1 VARARF
7 PQVMT
12 TDSTALPELD
22 SAAIVQS
29 YRIALGRAPEPSA
42 LAHWT
47 RFLNDGHS
55 LLEMVAEIVASP
67 EFAAVNGSSRNSRL
81 ATIVSLFRRSSG
93 RQLTRAEKADVISN
107 WLMLR
112 SAEKVVFRLC
122 RSKLDN
128 SGSLLFP
135 LLYPTG
141 ANPTDDA
148 AYRYWVADFER
159 LLEAQSEQSF
169 EYLPTFSLI
178 VSSGSTDPD
187 TLTKS
192 IDSALAQRYPN
203 WELIICADPGRA
215 GSGHGSP
222 QALSR
227 HDSRVRFIDCP
238 SSADTPNSA
247 LETASGEF
255 VAWLDSGDSLSH
267 WALSEVVRA
276 LQKSP
281 QAKLLY
287 TDEDLVDAQ
296 GQLSSPVFKTQWNP
310 DLLLAGDWVGSLAV
324 FRRSR
329 VQQVGL
335 RRGCDQFDRFDLLLR
350 YVDSLDPELICH
362 VAGPYYHRWHTDN
375 EVSRRFPDQ
384 MANVGTPELKRIVER
399 HLSEC
404 KSEIR
409 LRSSVLGG
417 RWWPRPVF
425 PLPSPAPLVSVIIP
439 TRDMPELLGQCIHGV
454 LSKTD
459 YSDLEVLIID
469 NDSSAIGTRLLF
481 SHLSADKRVKILPFP
496 GDFNWSAANN
506 MGAQAAQ
513 GSVLVFLNNDI
524 EITDSGWL
532 RELISHA
539 VRPSVGVVGAKLNYK
554 DGRLQHGGMVCDGI
568 DNCLHIYRFA
578 DIEDPG
584 HLGQLA
590 LTRDVFAVTGACMAV
605 RKVVFDELG
614 GFESRDLKV
623 TWSDVDL
630 CLKARA
636 RKLRVVWTP
645 FSKLRHLECA
655 TRGHDTSPERI
666 RRFLKEQD
674 YMRATWGRVL
684 REDPFVNPYL
694 AATESG
700 LTLSPS
706 ALEARMHVRPAI
718 G

>member
-1 VARARF
+1 MARARF
-7 PQVMT
+7 PRVMKT
-12 TDSTALPELD
+12 NNTANPELK

-55 LLEMVAEIVASP
+55 LIEMAAEIVASP
-67 EFAAVNGSSRNSRL
+67 EFAAANGSSRNSRL
-81 ATIVSLFRRSSG
+81 ATILSLFRRSAG
-93 RQLTRAEKADVISN
+93 RQLTRAEKADVVAN

-128 SGSLLFP
+128 SGSMLFP

-141 ANPTDDA
+141 ADPTDDA
-148 AYRYWVADFER
+148 AYRCWVADFER
-159 LLEAQSEQSF
+159 LLEAKGEQHF
-169 EYLPTFSLI
+169 EYHPTFSLI
-178 VSSGSTDPD
+178 VSPASTN
-187 TLTKS
+187 LEALKKS
-192 IDSALAQRYPN
+192 IDSVLAQRYSR
-203 WELIICADPGRA
+203 WELLICNDPGRA
-215 GSGHGSP
+215 ASRPGSP
-222 QALSR
+222 QEPSR
-227 HDSRVRFIDCP
+227 PDSRVRFIDCP
-238 SSADTPNSA
+238 SSANTPDSA
-247 LETASGEF
+247 LEAASGEF
-255 VAWLDSGDSLSH
+255 VAWLDSGDSLSP

-276 LQKSP
+276 LQESP
-281 QAKLLY
+281 QAMLLY

-324 FRRSR
+324 YRRSR
-329 VQQVGL
+329 VAQVGL
-335 RRGCDQFDRFDLLLR
+335 RHGPHPYDQFDLLLR
-350 YVDSLDPELICH
+350 YVDSLDPELIRH
-362 VAGPYYHRWHTDN
+362 IAGPHFHRWHNDT
-375 EVSRRFPDQ
+375 ETLRRFPDQ

-399 HLSEC
+399 HLSEH

-409 LRSSVLGG
+409 LRGSILGG

-439 TRDMPELLGQCIHGV
+439 TRDMPELLGQCIQGV
-454 LSKTD
+454 LHKTD
-459 YSDLEVLIID
+459 YPSLEVLIID
-469 NDSSAIGTRLLF
+469 NDSSEIGTRLLF
-481 SHLSADKRVKILPFP
+481 SQLSSDERVKIVPFP
-496 GDFNWSAANN
+496 GVFNWSAANN
-506 MGAQAAQ
+506 MGARAAQ

-524 EITDSGWL
+524 EITESGWL
-532 RELISHA
+532 RELTSHV
-539 VRPSVGVVGAKLNYK
+539 VRPSVGVVGAKLHYK
-554 DGRLQHGGMVCDGI
+554 DARLQHGGMVCDGN
-568 DNCLHIYRFA
+568 DNCVHIYRFA
-578 DIEDPG
+578 DPEDPG

-605 RKVVFDELG
+605 RKVIFDELG

-630 CLKARA
+630 CLRARA

-645 FSKLRHLECA
+645 FARLRHLECA

-674 YMRATWGRVL
+674 YMRATWGHAL
-684 REDPFVNPYL
+684 REDPFVNPYM

-700 LTLSPS
+700 FTLSPS
-706 ALEARMHVRPAI
+706 ALDPGMHGPAI

>member
-12 TDSTALPELD
+12 PDSTADPELK

-29 YRIALGRAPEPSA
+29 YRIALGRTPEPSA

-55 LLEMVAEIVASP
+55 FLEMAAEIVASP
-67 EFAAVNGSSRNSRL
+67 EFAVANGSSRNGRL
-81 ATIVSLFRRSSG
+81 ATILSLFRRSAG
-93 RQLTRAEKADVISN
+93 RQLTRAEKADVVAN

-112 SAEKVVFRLC
+112 SAEKVVFHLC
-122 RSKLDN
+122 RSRLDN

-135 LLYPTG
+135 LLYPAG
-141 ANPTDDA
+141 ANTTDDT

-159 LLEAQSEQSF
+159 LLEAQGEQHF
-169 EYLPTFSLI
+169 EYYPTFSLI
-178 VSSGSTDPD
+178 VSPASTGLEG
-187 TLTKS
+187 LTKS
-192 IDSALAQRYPN
+192 IGSVLAQRYSR
-203 WELIICADPGRA
+203 WELLICADPGRA
-215 GSGHGSP
+215 AFGPSSP
-222 QALSR
+222 QVLSR
-227 HDSRVRFIDCP
+227 HDSRIRFIDCL
-238 SSADTPNSA
+238 SGTDTPDSV
-247 LETASGEF
+247 LELASGEF
-255 VAWLDSGDSLSH
+255 VAWLDPGDSLSP
-267 WALSEVVRA
+267 WALSEVVRD
-276 LQKSP
+276 LQEHP
-281 QAKLLY
+281 QTLLLY
-287 TDEDLVDAQ
+287 TDEDLVDAE

-324 FRRSR
+324 LRRSR
-329 VQQVGL
+329 VLQVGL
-335 RRGCDQFDRFDLLLR
+335 RRGCDPFDRFDLLLR
-350 YVDSLDPELICH
+350 YVDSLDPELIRH
-362 VAGPYYHRWHTDN
+362 VAGPYYHRRHTDN
-375 EVSRRFPDQ
+375 EVPRRFPDQ
-384 MANVGTPELKRIVER
+384 IANVGTPELKCIVER
-399 HLSEC
+399 HLSES

-425 PLPSPAPLVSVIIP
+425 PLPSSAPLVSVIIP
-439 TRDMPELLGQCIHGV
+439 TRDMPELLGQCLQGV
-454 LSKTD
+454 LSRTD
-459 YSDLEVLIID
+459 YPDLEVLIID

-481 SHLSADKRVKILPFP
+481 SQLSSDKRVKILPFP

-506 MGAQAAQ
+506 MGADAAQ

-532 RELISHA
+532 REITSHV
-539 VRPSVGVVGAKLNYK
+539 VRPSVGVVGAKLNYR
-554 DGRLQHGGMVCDGI
+554 DDRLQHGGMACDGH
-568 DNCLHIYRFA
+568 DNCVHIYRFA
-578 DIEDPG
+578 DPDDPG

-605 RKVVFDELG
+605 RKDVFCELG
-614 GFESRDLKV
+614 GFESRALKV

-645 FSKLRHLECA
+645 FAKLRHLECA

-666 RRFLKEQD
+666 RRFSKEQD
-674 YMRATWGRVL
+674 YMRATWGCAL

-700 LTLSPS
+700 FTLSPS